1 MLSLHP
7 DYISAGKNK
16 GRHLLDVSPVS
27 HQGTDAVQAPRASG
41 LVNGRLAL
49 TVRFV
54 NAGSCLNQPDEA
66 LRMSPES
73 GNVGWGLRITRSAD
87 IKCGSSSDQLY

>member
-16 GRHLLDVSPVS
+16 GRHLLDVSPIS

-41 LVNGRLAL
+41 FVNGRLAL
-49 TVRFV
+49 TVLKQQKAAHKYSDPTRPPHFKV
-54 NAGSCLNQPDEA
+54 N
-66 LRMSPES
+66 R
-73 GNVGWGLRITRSAD
+73 
-87 IKCGSSSDQLY
+87 